1 MGIMKSLNQ
10 QELRTFART
19 VEPFLKGAQL
29 QEVLSNDQGLA
40 LGFYRE
46 RMLWLVVDLQPAAPA
61 ILFFQDPVPF
71 RRAPKTKP
79 VALFLSSHGK
89 NRIFRNL
96 SVVEEWGRV
105 LKMELGNL
113 ESIACE
119 IEIHLIPKQVNFV
132 VRADGKTISWEKPR
146 PLKEASAEVERE
158 QRGFE
163 EFHQEWLNENKKSS
177 PQSLD
182 PKAQWEKQRQKDLQK
197 KSKALGEIQ
206 KKLAEDQS
214 MPWKKIG
221 EILKVEGFAGLDAE
235 AKKYIDLKQSV
246 SWNIENAFQKS
257 KQLAQKKAGTEERMR
272 IVQGEIEA
280 LEKAQFKAK
289 AASAKPADD
298 FMKKSAARGRTLPL
312 ADGATAYIG
321 KSGADNLALL
331 RQAKAWDYWLHLKD
345 YPGAHAIIHRQKN
358 QEVSREEMMQV
369 ALWVAR
375 ESLSSKTLSLGQK
388 LAVVFV
394 ECRFVKPIKGD
405 KMGRVT
411 YHSEKN
417 LSVTLDRS

>member
-1 MGIMKSLNQ
+1 MKSLNQ

-46 RMLWLVVDLQPAAPA
+46 RMLWLLVDLRPATPA

-71 RRAPKTKP
+71 QKAQKSKP
-79 VALFLSSHGK
+79 VSLFLSSHGK
-89 NRIFRNL
+89 NRIFRSL
-96 SVVEEWGRV
+96 EVQEEWGRV
-105 LKMELGNL
+105 LKIELGNID
-113 ESIACE
+113 SIACE
-119 IEIHLIPKQVNFV
+119 IEIQLIPKQVNFI
-132 VRADGKTISWEKPR
+132 VRADKKTISWEKPR
-146 PLKEASAEVERE
+146 ALKEASPEVDRE
-158 QRGFE
+158 QRSFE

-177 PQSLD
+177 PQGLD
-182 PKAQWEKQRQKDLQK
+182 PKAQWEKQRQKDLEK
-197 KSKALGEIQ
+197 KTKALGEIQ
-206 KKLAEDQS
+206 KKLSEDQS
-214 MPWKKIG
+214 TPWKKIG
-221 EILKVEGFAGLDAE
+221 EILKVEGFAGVDADS
-235 AKKYIDLKQSV
+235 KKYIDTKQSV
-246 SWNIENAFQKS
+246 SWNIENAFQKG
-257 KQLAQKKAGTEERMR
+257 KQLAQKKVGTEERMR
-272 IVQGEIEA
+272 IIQGEIEA
-280 LEKAQFKAK
+280 LEKAQFRPKSAV
-289 AASAKPADD
+289 AKPADD

-312 ADGATAYIG
+312 PEGATAYIG

-358 QEVSREEMMQV
+358 QEISRDEMMQV

-375 ESLSSKTLSLGQK
+375 ESLSSKTLTLGQK

-417 LSVTLDRS
+417 LSVTLDKP